1 MVAIYVVYI
10 QLATVY
16 GYKATLLTMV
26 FLIFG

>member
-16 GYKATLLTMV
+16 GYEATLLTIILLV
-26 FLIFG
+26 LR

>member
-16 GYKATLLTMV
+16 GYETTLLAV
-26 FLIFG
+26 ILLILR